1 MNLHLR
7 TSLGN
12 IRRAPF
18 QAMAAVLVLS
28 VTFFVSTLI
37 AVFVYASNQFLFYFE
52 TRPQII
58 AYINNEATNEQIDEL
73 HGRLREDLRVNDVR
87 FVTKEEAF
95 RLYKEATADTPL
107 LGELVSPSTF
117 PASIEFSTNDLAYAQ
132 ELLTEIGNE
141 EIVDEVDFTASLGG
155 QTALSDVVT
164 KLRTITFYTRI
175 GGLVAIFVLAF
186 TSFLVLMVVIG
197 MRVSMKRKDIK
208 SLNLIGATSWFIRA
222 PIVMEAFHYSFL
234 GVLVGWGLASVLL
247 MYASPSIVSYFQ
259 PVDILPKEALD
270 FFLMLL
276 LILAVELFIG
286 VAIAVVGSMTAVSR
300 SLKVVK

>member
-37 AVFVYASNQFLFYFE
+37 AIFVYASNQFLFYFE

-58 AYINNEATNEQIDEL
+58 AYIKNEATNEQIDEL
-73 HGRLREDLRVNDVR
+73 HGRLRGDSRVNDVR

-155 QTALSDVVT
+155 QTNGWL
-164 KLRTITFYTRI
+164 LTR
-175 GGLVAIFVLAF
+175 
-186 TSFLVLMVVIG
+186 
-197 MRVSMKRKDIK
+197 
-208 SLNLIGATSWFIRA
+208 
-222 PIVMEAFHYSFL
+222 
-234 GVLVGWGLASVLL
+234 
-247 MYASPSIVSYFQ
+247 
-259 PVDILPKEALD
+259 
-270 FFLMLL
+270 
-276 LILAVELFIG
+276 
-286 VAIAVVGSMTAVSR
+286 
-300 SLKVVK
+300 